1 MMLALAA
8 ATLFLSA
15 TCYDSTDPEVS
26 IPVHV
31 VVRASRYTVDDGDAG
46 RLAVPFASLKSRP
59 GSCVWPT
66 GEIHGCSPPLH
77 GWTDNPKG
85 AVVQGVSFET
95 DNPRPAIPIHLDSWI
110 AGTGTLPESGV
121 SLTLPRKS
129 PLGAAGHLGPSA
141 RNQDSARIT
150 GGRGHA
156 APEGP
161 YEPSAELVLTGAARA
176 IDLALLV
183 TEGALA
189 PGAKRGRRGRASTSL
204 LTTRSP
210 ADRPPARRRSAS
222 ELAGSGPHDG
232 PRGSVGERRARV
244 RACPGRGPLG
254 RRHPWKG
261 FSNISIVSNVA
272 FGRYWGRPISPGP
285 DPMSAYSIPDL
296 DAVSPDEGE
305 AALALE
311 SCRRISPFV
320 DKDVRLRIQGDGDE
334 VEVELPA
341 GAMRLLVRL
350 LSEMAAGNAVTI
362 VPIHAELTTQAA
374 ADLLGVSRP
383 FLVKKLEEGEIPYR
397 MVGTHRRVLF
407 RDLMEYKQ
415 RVDADRKRS
424 LDELAA
430 LGQEL
435 DPDY

>member
-1 MMLALAA
+1 
-8 ATLFLSA
+8 
-15 TCYDSTDPEVS
+15 
-26 IPVHV
+26 
-31 VVRASRYTVDDGDAG
+31 
-46 RLAVPFASLKSRP
+46 
-59 GSCVWPT
+59 
-66 GEIHGCSPPLH
+66 
-77 GWTDNPKG
+77 
-85 AVVQGVSFET
+85 
-95 DNPRPAIPIHLDSWI
+95 
-110 AGTGTLPESGV
+110 
-121 SLTLPRKS
+121 
-129 PLGAAGHLGPSA
+129 
-141 RNQDSARIT
+141 
-150 GGRGHA
+150 
-156 APEGP
+156 
-161 YEPSAELVLTGAARA
+161 
-176 IDLALLV
+176 
-183 TEGALA
+183 
-189 PGAKRGRRGRASTSL
+189 
-204 LTTRSP
+204 
-210 ADRPPARRRSAS
+210 
-222 ELAGSGPHDG
+222 
-232 PRGSVGERRARV
+232 
-244 RACPGRGPLG
+244 
-254 RRHPWKG
+254 
-261 FSNISIVSNVA
+261 
-272 FGRYWGRPISPGP
+272 
-285 DPMSAYSIPDL
+285 MSAYSIPDL